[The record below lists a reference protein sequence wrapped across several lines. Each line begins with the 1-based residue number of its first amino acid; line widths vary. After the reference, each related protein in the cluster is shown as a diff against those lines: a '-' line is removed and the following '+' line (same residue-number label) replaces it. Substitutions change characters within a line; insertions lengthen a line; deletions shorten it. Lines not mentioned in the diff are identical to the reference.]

1 MVLNISEYINKI
13 KEKRDNSD
21 PDINLVLHVL
31 NKEVPG
37 VSRDNIKI
45 NNNIIF
51 IKNIS
56 PTKKTF
62 IKLKK
67 KKIIQALLKSDLRI
81 NDII

>member
-67 KKIIQALLKSDLRI
+67 KKIIQRLLNSNLIIR
-81 NDII
+81 DII